1 MAPGSIRLAT
11 LVFSLGLIGLTEIS
25 AWLIVKRFGMVPLY
39 AIGLV
44 RLIQIG
50 GILSGVVYLQNS
62 LSAIGWSPSSWR
74 RGIVWGA
81 LWSMAFGAVVAVAMG
96 LLYLSGTNPFAIVH
110 APLPSEPVQRLL
122 FFVIGGLIAPLAEE
136 ICFRGVLYNYFRRWG
151 IAAALIASTG
161 IFVIL
166 HSVHGFPLTQLVGG
180 ILFALSYEYSGN
192 LMVPIT
198 IHATGNLAIFALS
211 LPWPSGGPWS

>member
-1 MAPGSIRLAT
+1 MAPGPIRLAT
-11 LVFSLGLIGLTEIS
+11 LVFSLGLIVLSES
-25 AWLIVKRFGMVPLY
+25 AAWLIVQHFDMVPLY

-44 RLIQIG
+44 RLIQICG
-50 GILSGVVYLQNS
+50 VLFGVVYLQNS
-62 LSAIGWSPSSWR
+62 LSAIGWSPSTWR
-74 RGIVWGA
+74 KGIVWGA

-110 APLPSEPVQRLL
+110 ASLPSAPVQRLL
-122 FFVIGGLIAPLAEE
+122 FFVIGGLVAPLAEE

-151 IAAALIASTG
+151 VVAALIASTVL
-161 IFVIL
+161 FVIL

-180 ILFALSYEYSGN
+180 VLFALSYEYSGN

-198 IHATGNLAIFALS
+198 IHAAGNLAIFTLS
-211 LPWPSGGPWS
+211 LPGLCS

>member
-1 MAPGSIRLAT
+1 MAPGPVRLAT
-11 LVFSLGLIGLTEIS
+11 LAFSLGLIGLTEIS
-25 AWLIVKRFGMVPLY
+25 AWLIVRHVGIAPLY

-50 GILSGVVYLQNS
+50 GIVAGVVHLQNS
-62 LSAIGWSPSSWR
+62 LSAIGWSPSTWLKGIA
-74 RGIVWGA
+74 RGT
-81 LWSMAFGAVVAVAMG
+81 LWSIAFGAVVAVGMG
-96 LLYLSGTNPFAIVH
+96 LLYLAGTNPLAIVH
-110 APLPSEPVQRLL
+110 SPLPAEPHQRLM
-122 FFVIGGLIAPLAEE
+122 FFIIGGLVAPLAEE

-151 IAAALIASTG
+151 VITALIASTLL
-161 IFVIL
+161 FVVL

-198 IHATGNLAIFALS
+198 IHASGNLAIFTLS
-211 LPWPSGGPWS
+211 LPGLSG

>member
-11 LVFSLGLIGLTEIS
+11 LVFSLGLIVLTEIS
-25 AWLIVKRFGMVPLY
+25 AWLVVQHFGMVPLY

-44 RLIQIG
+44 RLIQIC

-62 LSAIGWSPSSWR
+62 LSAIGWSPSTWR
-74 RGIVWGA
+74 KGIVWGA
-81 LWSMAFGAVVAVAMG
+81 LWSMAFGAVVAIAMG
-96 LLYLSGTNPFAIVH
+96 LLYLSGTNPLAIVH
-110 APLPSEPVQRLL
+110 SPLPSQPVQRLL
-122 FFVIGGLIAPLAEE
+122 FFIIGGLVAPLAEE

-151 IAAALIASTG
+151 VVAALIASTLL
-161 IFVIL
+161 FVIL

-180 ILFALSYEYSGN
+180 ILFALSYEYSKN

-198 IHATGNLAIFALS
+198 IHATGNLAIFTLS
-211 LPWPSGGPWS
+211 LPWLSS

>member
-1 MAPGSIRLAT
+1 MAPGSIKSVT
-11 LVFSLGLIGLTEIS
+11 LGFSLGLIALTEIS
-25 AWLIVKRFGMVPLY
+25 AWLIVQYFGMAPLY

-50 GILSGVVYLQNS
+50 GILAGVVHLQHS
-62 LSAIGWSPSSWR
+62 LSAIGWSPSTWR
-74 RGIVWGA
+74 KGFAWGA
-81 LWSMAFGAVVAVAMG
+81 LWSMAFGAVVAVIMG
-96 LLYLSGTNPFAIVH
+96 VLYLAGTNPLPMVRS
-110 APLPSEPVQRLL
+110 PLPSEPVRMVL

-151 IAAALIASTG
+151 VITALTASTLL
-161 IFVIL
+161 FVIL

-180 ILFALSYEYSGN
+180 ILFALSYEFSGN

-198 IHATGNLAIFALS
+198 IHATGNLAIFTLS
-211 LPWPSGGPWS
+211 LPGLSG

>member
-1 MAPGSIRLAT
+1 
-11 LVFSLGLIGLTEIS
+11 LVFSLGLIVLTEIS
-25 AWLIVKRFGMVPLY
+25 AWLIVKHFGMVPLY

-44 RLIQIG
+44 RLIQIC

-62 LSAIGWSPSSWR
+62 LSAIGWSRSTWL

-81 LWSMAFGAVVAVAMG
+81 IWSTAFGAVVAVAMG
-96 LLYLSGTNPFAIVH
+96 LLYLSGTNPLAIVTS
-110 APLPSEPVQRLL
+110 PLPSEPVQRLL
-122 FFVIGGLIAPLAEE
+122 FFVIGGLVAPLAEE

-151 IAAALIASTG
+151 VVTALIASTAL
-161 IFVIL
+161 FVIL

-198 IHATGNLAIFALS
+198 IHAAGNLAIFALS
-211 LPWPSGGPWS
+211 LPWLNG

>member
-1 MAPGSIRLAT
+1 
-11 LVFSLGLIGLTEIS
+11 LVFSLGLIVLTEIS
-25 AWLIVKRFGMVPLY
+25 AWLVVQHFGMVPLY

-62 LSAIGWSPSSWR
+62 LSAIGWSPSTWR
-74 RGIVWGA
+74 QGIVWGA

-96 LLYLSGTNPFAIVH
+96 LLYMSGTNPLAIVRS
-110 APLPSEPVQRLL
+110 PLPSQPVQRLL
-122 FFVIGGLIAPLAEE
+122 FFIIGGLVAPLAEE

-151 IAAALIASTG
+151 VVAALIASTVL
-161 IFVIL
+161 FVIL

-198 IHATGNLAIFALS
+198 IHATGNLAIFTLS
-211 LPWPSGGPWS
+211 LPG

>member
-1 MAPGSIRLAT
+1 MAPGSIK
-11 LVFSLGLIGLTEIS
+11 LVTVGFSLGLIALTEIS
-25 AWLIVKRFGMVPLY
+25 AYLIVQHFGMVPLY

-50 GILSGVVYLQNS
+50 GILAGVVYLQNS
-62 LSAIGWSPSSWR
+62 LAAIGWSPATWPK
-74 RGIVWGA
+74 GMAWGA
-81 LWSMAFGAVVAVAMG
+81 LWSMAFGAVVAVVMG
-96 LLYLSGTNPFAIVH
+96 LLHLAGGNPLAMVRS
-110 APLPSEPVQRLL
+110 PLPSEPVQTVL

-151 IAAALIASTG
+151 IATALIASTLL
-161 IFVIL
+161 FVIL

-180 ILFALSYEYSGN
+180 IVFALSYEYSGN

-198 IHATGNLAIFALS
+198 IHAAGNLAIFTLS
-211 LPWPSGGPWS
+211 LPSFFG

>member
-1 MAPGSIRLAT
+1 
-11 LVFSLGLIGLTEIS
+11 LVFSLGLIVLTEIS
-25 AWLIVKRFGMVPLY
+25 AWLVVQHFGMVPLY

-62 LSAIGWSPSSWR
+62 LSAIGWSPSTWR
-74 RGIVWGA
+74 QGIVWGA

-96 LLYLSGTNPFAIVH
+96 LLYLSGTNPLAIVRS
-110 APLPSEPVQRLL
+110 PLPSQPVQRLL
-122 FFVIGGLIAPLAEE
+122 FFIIGGLVAPLAEE

-151 IAAALIASTG
+151 VVAALIASTVL
-161 IFVIL
+161 FVIL

-198 IHATGNLAIFALS
+198 IHATGNLAIFTLS
-211 LPWPSGGPWS
+211 LPG

>member
-1 MAPGSIRLAT
+1 
-11 LVFSLGLIGLTEIS
+11 LVFSLGLIVLTEIS
-25 AWLIVKRFGMVPLY
+25 AWLVVQHFGMVPLY

-62 LSAIGWSPSSWR
+62 LSAIGWSPSTWR
-74 RGIVWGA
+74 QGIVWGA

-96 LLYLSGTNPFAIVH
+96 LLYMSGTNPLAIVRS
-110 APLPSEPVQRLL
+110 PLPSQPVQRLL
-122 FFVIGGLIAPLAEE
+122 FFIIGGLVAPLAEE

-151 IAAALIASTG
+151 VAAALIASTVL
-161 IFVIL
+161 FVIL

-198 IHATGNLAIFALS
+198 IHATGNLAIFTLS
-211 LPWPSGGPWS
+211 LPG